1 MDPRRP
7 EPSPSPSSSAAPS
20 QVRASA
26 DRRLSEP
33 REGAEPRGRGAGR
46 PRADRPRVSVA
57 IPLYNEEDGVAEL
70 VRRVTGALDGVE
82 GGPHEVV
89 LVDDGSRDRT
99 AELLEEAARRDPRL
113 KIVLLSR
120 NFGHQA
126 ALTAALDHV
135 TGDVC
140 VLMDGD
146 LQDPPELI
154 PEFVARWRAGAD
166 VVYAR
171 RSSRK
176 ESWWLRLSYWGYYRL
191 LARMAGI
198 SLPLDAGD
206 FSLLSRQVVEELRR
220 APERHRYLRGLRA
233 WAGFRQEGIDVDR
246 AGRYSG
252 ESKYTASRLFRLA
265 FDGIFSFSVAP
276 LRAAAL
282 LGAATVALTSLY
294 ALYSLAVRLFTGATP
309 EGFTGLILTITFVSG
324 VQLLFLGV
332 VGEYVGRVYEE
343 VKRRPLYVVRD
354 VVGGE

>member
-1 MDPRRP
+1 M
-7 EPSPSPSSSAAPS
+7 
-20 QVRASA
+20 RASSE
-26 DRRLSEP
+26 RRLSER
-33 REGAEPRGRGAGR
+33 REAAEAPEPARRR
-46 PRADRPRVSVA
+46 ERRQLLRVSVA
-57 IPLYNEEDGVAEL
+57 IPLYNEEEGIVEL
-70 VRRVTGALDGVE
+70 VRRLTAVLDDVE

-99 AELLEEAARRDPRL
+99 AELLREAARRDPRL
-113 KIVLLSR
+113 KVVLLSR

-146 LQDPPELI
+146 LQDPPEMI
-154 PEFVARWRAGAD
+154 PTFIARYRDGAD

-176 ESWWLRLSYWGYYRL
+176 EPWWLKLSYWAYYRL

-206 FSLLSRQVVEELRR
+206 FSLLSRQVVDELRR

-233 WAGFRQEGIDVDR
+233 WAGFRQDGVDVDR
-246 AGRYSG
+246 DERFSG
-252 ESKYTASRLFRLA
+252 ASKYTASRLFRLA

-282 LGAATVALTSLY
+282 LGALTVVLTSAY

-309 EGFTGLILTITFVSG
+309 QGFTGLILTITFVSG